1 MEFLD
6 IVKSRCSTR
15 AYLDKKIEDNKLLT
29 VLEAGRLA
37 PSACNIQ
44 PWHIVVL
51 REKSAIDAMKPVYGR
66 EWFVSAPVIIAV
78 CVDTTASWKRRD
90 GAEYALV
97 DAAIVMDHMILQA
110 AELGLG
116 SCWIGAFDEAEATKV
131 LKLPAHI
138 KPVVLTPL
146 GYPAGD
152 RLTKKR
158 KALEEI
164 IHWDRF

>member
-6 IVKSRCSTR
+6 IVKKRYSTR
-15 AYLDKKIEDNKLLT
+15 SYLDKKVEDEKLLT

-51 REKSAIDAMKPVYGR
+51 REKSSIEAMKPVYGR

-78 CVDTTASWKRRD
+78 CVDTAAAWKRRD
-90 GAEYALV
+90 GAQYALV

-116 SCWIGAFDEAEATKV
+116 TCWIGAFDEAAAASV
-131 LKLPAHI
+131 LGLPAHI
-138 KPVVLTPL
+138 KPVALTPV
-146 GYPAGD
+146 GYPAGQCPV
-152 RLTKKR
+152 KQR
-158 KALEEI
+158 KTLEEI
-164 IHWDRF
+164 IHWEIF